1 MWKVRVSSKGI
12 KITHGSKKKNSI
24 KKKQNRPLKEAKSK

>member
-12 KITHGSKKKNSI
+12 KITHGSKKK
-24 KKKQNRPLKEAKSK
+24 KKVLRKSKTDL